1 MYGSPNSNPSPELG
15 ADKENHTSWG
25 KVLPSQRLLK
35 QFEERLVFGDMN
47 LSEIVRSGAQMMLQ
61 YALER
66 EVTEALGR
74 GYYENAPET
83 TKEKGRRNGYESHR
97 VLTGEGAVTVQ
108 VPQIRET
115 STGFRSKILDAYV
128 SRTEKLDELIA
139 RMYVHGMSTR
149 DIEATF
155 ADVLSGTGVSKSVVS
170 RVTQCLSDDFEVF
183 RKRDLSSEELL
194 YLELD
199 GTFLRYHQGAEK
211 KEPILVATGY
221 RGLMGHEFFSISVLV
236 TENPTRTGRG
246 SHQPGKVQEMVAR
259 GLREPLLIVTDGN
272 PGVLKAIEEVFPQ
285 SLKQRCQKHRLENI
299 LGKAPKEIHD
309 ELKAE
314 ILESFHAKSYEQGLK
329 KGREVITRYRQRFPS
344 AMNGMEETLEA
355 CLQVLRLPEAHHK
368 RLRTSNLLE
377 RTFGELKR
385 RTKVIPHFFTE
396 QAAIKLSFAVLLATA
411 SKWRGVRSSSTTA

>member
-1 MYGSPNSNPSPELG
+1 
-15 ADKENHTSWG
+15 
-25 KVLPSQRLLK
+25 
-35 QFEERLVFGDMN
+35 
-47 LSEIVRSGAQMMLQ
+47 
-61 YALER
+61 
-66 EVTEALGR
+66 
-74 GYYENAPET
+74 
-83 TKEKGRRNGYESHR
+83 
-97 VLTGEGAVTVQ
+97 
-108 VPQIRET
+108 
-115 STGFRSKILDAYV
+115 
-128 SRTEKLDELIA
+128 
-139 RMYVHGMSTR
+139 MYVHGMSTR

-155 ADVLSGTGVSKSVVS
+155 ADVLSGTVEVGGESGDAVSVG
-170 RVTQCLSDDFEVF
+170 RFRG

-221 RGLMGHEFFSISVLV
+221 RIDGTRVLLHIGV
-236 TENPTRTGRG
+236 GNGESYANWKGFL
-246 SHQPGKVQEMVAR
+246 QEMVAR

-309 ELKAE
+309 ELTE

-396 QAAIKLSFAVLLATA
+396 QAAIKLPQRVNGRKDCFHNQENRGT
-411 SKWRGVRSSSTTA
+411 SKRVPPQKHVGGTSA